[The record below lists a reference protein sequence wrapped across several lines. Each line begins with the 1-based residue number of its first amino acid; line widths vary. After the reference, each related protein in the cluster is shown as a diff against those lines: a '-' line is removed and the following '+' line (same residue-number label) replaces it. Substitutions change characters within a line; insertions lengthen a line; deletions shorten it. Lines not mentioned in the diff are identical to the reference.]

1 MLVPQLS
8 NLCPW
13 VQVRL
18 LHDMFVRGSVILEGY
33 FMFSLLQCLGVI
45 GKGQFHSA
53 ANSDW
58 TSPGSAAQCW
68 TSGKKMMT
76 KTRPLTMIPQVWSEK
91 EKGPFHLNSLSPGVV
106 MHRPG
111 WASPGSLP
119 VTRNGNVARA
129 IICRAVSE
137 MPGKGGSVRTPLL
150 PLDASFPTD
159 NPQEHSLFWEGF
171 FLSHWGPKA
180 NWNKS

>member
-1 MLVPQLS
+1 MVV
-8 NLCPW
+8 W
-13 VQVRL
+13 
-18 LHDMFVRGSVILEGY
+18 GLEGTVGA
-33 FMFSLLQCLGVI
+33 FSLVGAGLFYCFASKKTQRWEWYHLPAIKIV
-45 GKGQFHSA
+45 A

-58 TSPGSAAQCW
+58 TSPGLAAQCW